1 MRGRLILDKPS
12 PDTMV
17 SDVTQTRVAPGVVIE
32 EWKPGRGYVLV
43 YKKSGIKSDK
53 ALIFV
58 HGGSFTALSPN
69 ESAYVFLAQELCKRT
84 GYSVIVPDYPLAPF
98 KRYPAQPNSI
108 LKTRMYFANQFKDF
122 FLGSDSAGGAI
133 AWSMLSM
140 NPGAFSRAWFLSPW
154 LNLQCDSN
162 SYTTREY
169 CKATGQGDRLYKGS
183 AEQKKNEYEEVALQ
197 YLGKASRLKDPI
209 ANPFMNKPSI
219 LRKFPDTL
227 LLVGDSDSIRD
238 DGLIMA
244 GRLQNNDSISYV
256 SIYDDMWHDWM
267 LYSQRSC
274 PLQGKAAYAQICNFM
289 QGYSDECS
297 VPQTQLS
304 SVNASVI
311 LSTK

>member
-1 MRGRLILDKPS
+1 MACG
-12 PDTMV
+12 V
-17 SDVTQTRVAPGVVIE
+17 SRTRIAPGVVID
-32 EWKPGRGYVLV
+32 EWKTGRGYVLV
-43 YKKSGIKSDK
+43 YKKSCTKSDK

-69 ESAYVFLAQELCKRT
+69 ESAYVFMAQEICRRT
-84 GYSVIVPDYPLAPF
+84 GLTVIVPDYPLAPF
-98 KRYPAQPNSI
+98 QHYPAQPNSI
-108 LKTRMYFANQFKDF
+108 LKTRMHFTTEFKEF

-140 NPGAFSRAWFLSPW
+140 NPSAFSRAWFLSPW
-154 LNLQCDSN
+154 LNLRCDSN

-169 CKATGQGDRLYKGS
+169 CTETGQGDRLYKGS
-183 AEQKKNEYEEVALQ
+183 AKQKKHEYETVALQ
-197 YLGKASRLKDPI
+197 YLGKVSRLNDPT
-209 ANPFMNKPSI
+209 ANPFMNKKAT
-219 LRKFPDTL
+219 LKKFPDTL

-244 GRLQNNDSISYV
+244 GRLQDAGSLSYV

-274 PLQGKAAYAQICNFM
+274 PKQGQAAYTQICNFM
-289 QGYSDECS
+289 QGHSNDCS
-297 VPQTQLS
+297 VPQTLLT

-311 LSTK
+311 LSTKKDNR